1 MEPQSKQAA
10 ASPTLITGMIGL
22 GKNMFGLL
30 LNRIELAALEF
41 SEVRG
46 NLLKIVLVSALG
58 IMALWFAVAYW
69 TVLLVYLTWDVL
81 GPKILLIIAAV
92 FTALAVW
99 VFLYVRSMLAQECL
113 SMPATMTELRND
125 HDALL

>member
-1 MEPQSKQAA
+1 MDQQSSKPA
-10 ASPTLITGMIGL
+10 ASPTLIAGMIGL
-22 GKNMFGLL
+22 GKNMFGLMF
-30 LNRIELAALEF
+30 NRIELAALEF
-41 SEVRG
+41 SEVRS

-58 IMALWFAVAYW
+58 IMALWFAIAYW
-69 TVLLVYLTWDVL
+69 TVLLVYLTWDSL
-81 GPKILLIIAAV
+81 GPKILLIVAVV

-125 HDALL
+125 HDALM